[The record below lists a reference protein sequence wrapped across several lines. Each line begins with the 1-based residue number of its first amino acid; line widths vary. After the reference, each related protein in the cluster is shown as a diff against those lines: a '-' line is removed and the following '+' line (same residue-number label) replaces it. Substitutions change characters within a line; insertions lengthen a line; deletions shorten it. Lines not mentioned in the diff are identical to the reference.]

1 MSDLTTTKSGK
12 SFWDT
17 KEGTTGMVMGLALF
31 GAMGYGAYHLM
42 PYVAN
47 LMENTFYALLFG
59 AMSIGMFYAL
69 VIDGTLR
76 SRGWLAYKMLMRAL
90 TYSII
95 KYDPIGI
102 LREIQKKAKERIR
115 LVDESR
121 RTVNGQVAQIDGTIQ
136 SFNKDVQTLSKMIE
150 RQRKDN
156 APEAEIRNNLTK
168 LGKVSEAVKR
178 LTKSYTQTQG
188 FYTQLTRAYNSLE
201 TIDGNIDFEI
211 GIMEREYKAVNAS
224 HAAWKAV
231 KAAFNGSDEIDSL
244 RNDTLAF
251 LAEDYGNKLGAID
264 SFMQDSKKFIDNVDL
279 QNLMYADDGMKA
291 LDELNAFNMDVIS
304 TKTASAKP
312 VSAIPQNPSSV
323 YLPQAGVRTVD
334 YATIKRQQ

>member
-1 MSDLTTTKSGK
+1 MSDLTTMTQKAK

-17 KEGTTGMVMGLALF
+17 KEGTTGMVIGLGLF
-31 GAMGYGAYHLM
+31 SAIGYGAYHLM

-59 AMSIGMFYAL
+59 GLSIAMFYAL

-76 SRGWLAYKMLMRAL
+76 SRLWLSYKLLMRAM

-102 LREIQKKAKERIR
+102 LREIQKKAKDRLR

-121 RTVNGQVAQIDGTIQ
+121 RTVNGQVSQINSTVT
-136 SFNKDVQTLSKMIE
+136 SFKNDETQLVRMIE
-150 RQRKDN
+150 RQRKDS
-156 APEAEIRNNLTK
+156 APPNEVQNNLTK
-168 LGKVSEAVKR
+168 LGKLTEAEKR
-178 LTKSYTQTQG
+178 LTKSLVQTQG
-188 FYTQLTRAYNSLE
+188 FYTQLTRAYKALE

-231 KAAFNGSDEIDSL
+231 KAAFNGSDELDML

-251 LAEDYGNKLGAID
+251 LAEDYGNKLGAIE
-264 SFMQDSKKFIDNVDL
+264 SFMDDSKKFIDGVDL
-279 QNLMYADDGMKA
+279 QNAMYADDGMKA
-291 LDELNAFNMDVIS
+291 LENLNAVDLNIVQS
-304 TKTASAKP
+304 KQTLTN
-312 VSAIPQNPSSV
+312 NPSPSMFI
-323 YLPQAGVRTVD
+323 PSSAGCKTVD
-334 YATIKRQQ
+334 YAVLKK